1 MRTLSPAPTSLFD
14 PAAGTLR
21 HGSFEGPLPAFD
33 ARAAGR
39 LRRVATRKA
48 WLYGAVTTDELWIS
62 FCVVHLGYAS
72 NAFVFVYDVAR
83 GAMLVDRTAIAAP
96 WQARVGDDPHRPGP
110 LATFR
115 GRGLSLS
122 TSCDGASLVV
132 SARSTDVDLDARLS
146 AAAAPPAISAIASLG
161 GGRYNT
167 TEKRAPL
174 TVTGR
179 ARVGARD
186 VPLDGALGGYDYTC
200 GLLERRTRWRWAF
213 GLGAVDG
220 EPFAFNLVQGFV
232 GEAECAAFADGRVTP
247 LAEAAIE
254 VGSPSPED
262 PWRVRG
268 DGYDLTF
275 LPGGV
280 HAQHTNLG
288 VVRSK
293 FIQPVGTFSGT
304 MRVGDRE
311 RTLEALPG
319 VVEDQDVV
327 W

>member
-1 MRTLSPAPTSLFD
+1 MRTLSPAPEALFD
-14 PAAGTLR
+14 PTGTLR
-21 HGSFEGPLPAFD
+21 HGSFEGPLPPFD

-39 LRRVATRKA
+39 LRRAMMRKA
-48 WLYGAVTTDELWIS
+48 WLYGAITTDEVWIS

-83 GAMLVDRTAIAAP
+83 AEMLVDRTAIAAP
-96 WQARVGDDPHRPGP
+96 WQARVADDAHRAGP

-115 GRGLSLS
+115 GRGLSLAS
-122 TSCDGASLVV
+122 SRDGTSLVV
-132 SARSTDVDLDARLS
+132 SARSAGVDLDARLS
-146 AAAAPPAISAIASLG
+146 AEDAPPAISAIAALG
-161 GGRYNT
+161 AGRYNT

-174 TVTGR
+174 AVTGH
-179 ARVGARD
+179 ARVGDRE

-213 GLGAVDG
+213 GLGKVEG

-232 GEAECAAFADGRVTP
+232 GEAECAAFAGGRVTP
-247 LAEAAIE
+247 LSEAVIE
-254 VGSPSPED
+254 VGAPSPEW
-262 PWRVRG
+262 PWRVSG

-275 LPGGV
+275 QPGGV
-280 HAQHTNLG
+280 HAQRTNLG
-288 VVRSK
+288 VVRSE

-304 MRVGDRE
+304 MRVGE
-311 RTLEALPG
+311 RTRTVVGLPG